1 MTRRKPAMSFRR
13 AALAAIL
20 TLAMATPAVATLP
33 DLKDWPAIATA
44 AQGGTVRLGVAEGSA
59 GQQRYLDWAGGELE
73 RLYGIRLEI
82 VDFPSQRTLLD
93 ALAAGDDTR
102 IDMAALGSRAVA
114 EARRTQLLPERY
126 AYRLPNWHFVDRA
139 GAPSVII
146 AAGLPTHYSAV
157 PWGQRSVT
165 LYANGAATASRPDS
179 PAALLTYARA
189 NPGRFAFPDP
199 ATPAGAAFLEEIL
212 RSLAEDPSV
221 LDRPVATADADAVVA
236 PFFAWLDEIRP
247 LLWQE
252 GQSFPRTQAEAR
264 DLLARGDIDM
274 IADFNLLAGAAGRAS
289 ERWPDSVEG
298 FGFANGAVTDT
309 HFLALASNAAAPEAA
324 LVAADFMLSP
334 AAQIRK
340 ADPALWGDATVLDPS
355 RLPQQEA
362 QDLRALMRA
371 GSPRT
376 SGITI
381 PRPHYSWMDWLGE
394 RVTERLAAR

>member
-1 MTRRKPAMSFRR
+1 MTCRKLAMPFRR
-13 AALAAIL
+13 AVLAAIL
-20 TLAMATPAVATLP
+20 TFAIAAPAAALP

-44 AQGGTVRLGVAEGSA
+44 AQGGTVRLGLAGGSA
-59 GQQRYLDWAGGELE
+59 GQQRFLDWAGGELE

-93 ALAAGDDTR
+93 ALGAGDESG

-139 GAPSVII
+139 GTPSVII

-157 PWGQRSVT
+157 PWGKRSLT

-199 ATPAGAAFLEEIL
+199 ATPAGAAFVEEVL

-221 LDRPVATADADAVVA
+221 LDRPIAAADADAVAA
-236 PFFAWLDEIRP
+236 PLFAWLDEIRP

-252 GQSFPRTQAEAR
+252 GQSFPRSEAEAR
-264 DLLARGDIDM
+264 DLLARGEVDM
-274 IADFNLLAGAAGRAS
+274 IADFNLLAGAAGRAG
-289 ERWPDSVEG
+289 ERWPEGVEG

-309 HFLALASNAAAPEAA
+309 HFLAVAADAAAPEAA

-334 AAQIRK
+334 VAQIRK
-340 ADPALWGDATVLDPS
+340 ADPAMWGDATILDPS

-362 QDLRALMRA
+362 QDLRALMRS
-371 GSPRT
+371 GSPRM
-376 SGITI
+376 SGLAI
-381 PRPHYSWMDWLGE
+381 PRPHYSWMEWLDE
-394 RVTERLAAR
+394 RVPEHLAAR

>member
-13 AALAAIL
+13 AALAAFL
-20 TLAMATPAVATLP
+20 TFAMAAPAAALP

-44 AQGGTVRLGVAEGSA
+44 AQGGTVRLGVAGGSA
-59 GQQRYLDWAGGELE
+59 GQQRFLDWAGGELE
-73 RLYGIRLEI
+73 RLYDIRLEI
-82 VDFPSQRTLLD
+82 VDFPSQQTLLE
-93 ALAAGDDTR
+93 ALGAGEESR

-114 EARRTQLLPERY
+114 EGRRTDLLPERY

-139 GAPSVII
+139 GTPSVIF

-157 PWGQRSVT
+157 PWGKRSVT
-165 LYANGAATASRPDS
+165 LYGNGAATASRPDS

-199 ATPAGAAFLEEIL
+199 ATAAGSAFLEEVL
-212 RSLAEDPSV
+212 RNLAEDPSV
-221 LDRPVATADADAVVA
+221 LDRPIAGADAEATAA
-236 PFFAWLDEIRP
+236 PFFAWLDDIRP

-252 GQSFPRTQAEAR
+252 GRSFPRSEAEAR
-264 DLLARGDIDM
+264 DLLARGEVDM
-274 IADFNLLAGAAGRAS
+274 IADFNPMAGAAGRAGDD
-289 ERWPDSVEG
+289 WPEGVEG

-309 HFLALASNAAAPEAA
+309 HFLAVAPQATAPEAA
-324 LVAADFMLSP
+324 LVTADFMLSP

-340 ADPALWGDATVLDPS
+340 ADPAMWGDVTILDPA

-371 GSPRT
+371 GLPRT
-376 SGITI
+376 SGVSI
-381 PRPHYSWMDWLGE
+381 PRPHYSWMDWLGQ
-394 RVTERLAAR
+394 RVPERLAAQ